1 MALRSKLFVGVLIAT
16 AAVVSVVS
24 SQEGTCRACNCEIN
38 NVEALNQL
46 IDAKVDAR
54 VDARIDA
61 RVDAR
66 INMTLAN
73 QPGKLKFMIY
83 IILYEDFFHA

>member
-1 MALRSKLFVGVLIAT
+1 MALRSKSFVGVLIAT

-38 NVEALNQL
+38 NVEALNQF
-46 IDAKVDAR
+46 INAKV
-54 VDARIDA
+54 DA

-83 IILYEDFFHA
+83 I